1 MSTHRIFTTAGLK
14 NKSFHLAIMAFLSVS
29 LQASACI
36 NDSGTNRR
44 GEQIKP
50 MSHTGQSLKPYL
62 VTLANH
68 PGWTI
73 QSGYAIENVQNRP
86 GFDTLTD
93 LAAVLIRLK
102 RPAAAV
108 RLLQF
113 IERKYPGHYQTAAN
127 IGTAYELMGRNE
139 DALKWILEGVK
150 RNPGDHYGT
159 EWLHAHILKA
169 KLGRLPEPAPGL
181 SILNLDFG
189 NDVMP
194 HRPTRFPVGTAGKPL
209 SLFEVGNSLRYQL
222 IERIYFVAAPDAMVA
237 GLLLDWANLELLAG
251 AVESADVLY
260 DAALRY
266 GSKETRIIATR
277 KTQVAKILAQ
287 ARATP
292 AKVNGRCELCELPDR
307 N

>member
-1 MSTHRIFTTAGLK
+1 LNGRSIR
-14 NKSFHLAIMAFLSVS
+14 LALIVMLTVS
-29 LQASACI
+29 LPVRACI
-36 NDSGTNRR
+36 NEIGTNHR
-44 GEQIKP
+44 GELVEP
-50 MSHTGQSLKPYL
+50 MSYAGQSLKPYL
-62 VTLANH
+62 LTRSHEEGLI
-68 PGWTI
+68 PWSKRTI
-73 QSGYAIENVQNRP
+73 EIAQADPS
-86 GFDTLTD
+86 FDNLNN

-102 RPAAAV
+102 RIPAAV

-113 IERKYPGHYQTAAN
+113 LERKYPGHYETAAN

-150 RNPGDHYGT
+150 RNPDDHHGT
-159 EWLHAHILKA
+159 EWLHAYILKA
-169 KLGRLPEPAPGL
+169 KLGRIPKPAPGL

-194 HRPTRFPVGTAGKPL
+194 RRPTAFPLGDKGKPRSL
-209 SLFEVGNSLRYQL
+209 SAVAYAVHFQLFE
-222 IERIYFVAAPDAMVA
+222 RIAFVPAPDPMVA

-251 AVESADVLY
+251 TVESADVLY

-266 GSKETRIIATR
+266 GSQETGIIATR

-287 ARATP
+287 AK
-292 AKVNGRCELCELPDR
+292 AKPVKVHGRCELCEPPDM